1 LDEHFVYYYD
11 IWQRTVTV
19 LCIWV
24 PLRRCFEIIFQFK
37 TFIRPNVLQKGS
49 SWGKVQTHA
58 YHARFPM
65 LYSFNCYHKRVTT
78 ESTEYNVRTQKA
90 QFKIDLLM
98 ADSSR
103 FIQHVFTKPSQMLP
117 GSFNF
122 VVNLVVQP
130 MTI

>member
-1 LDEHFVYYYD
+1 MIYGREQTGVGWLQFSVFGFHFAD
-11 IWQRTVTV
+11 V
-19 LCIWV
+19 LKSFSNLNFYS
-24 PLRRCFEIIFQFK
+24 P
-37 TFIRPNVLQKGS
+37 RPNNVLQKGS
-49 SWGKVQTHA
+49 SWGEVQTDA

-65 LYSFNCYHKRVTT
+65 LYSFNCYHKRVTA

>member
-1 LDEHFVYYYD
+1 
-11 IWQRTVTV
+11 
-19 LCIWV
+19 
-24 PLRRCFEIIFQFK
+24 
-37 TFIRPNVLQKGS
+37 
-49 SWGKVQTHA
+49 
-58 YHARFPM
+58 M

-98 ADSSR
+98 ADSSSR